1 MTRPPPLLRHSL
13 VVAATLLLCACQP
26 MGFDDRRSGQTPE
39 FKRNPNPTQAHE
51 ITLALEDAPGEFQVI
66 EGFAG
71 YSIINATC
79 LPPSHPITGVQTAV
93 ASTRLPISMVRTA
106 TDAYTGL
113 VHADAFQDGN
123 YYGHGECRWKFV
135 GVRFE
140 LQATGATGETRFL
153 SSLRPQNFSSHTH
166 ERRYYWR
173 GGFPREAMDDYPDTG
188 LSRVEEFKPEF
199 RNELFAISLAAKA
212 RSE

>member
-1 MTRPPPLLRHSL
+1 MTRPPPLLRHGL

-26 MGFDDRRSGQTPE
+26 MGSDDRRAGRTPE
-39 FKRNPNPTQAHE
+39 FNRNPNPTQAYE
-51 ITLALEDAPGEFQVI
+51 ITLALEDAPGEFKSI

-71 YSIINATC
+71 YSITNATC

-106 TDAYTGL
+106 NDAYTGL

-135 GVRFE
+135 GIDFD
-140 LQATGATGETRFL
+140 LKATGRPGETRFMA
-153 SSLRPQNFSSHTH
+153 SLDTDGLVGGRE
-166 ERRYYWR
+166 ERRYYWA
-173 GGFPREAMDDYPDTG
+173 GGYPKEDIDDYPDIG
-188 LSRVEEFKPEF
+188 SGNRGQFRPELRDEIFVIELS
-199 RNELFAISLAAKA
+199 AKA
-212 RSE
+212 VKP